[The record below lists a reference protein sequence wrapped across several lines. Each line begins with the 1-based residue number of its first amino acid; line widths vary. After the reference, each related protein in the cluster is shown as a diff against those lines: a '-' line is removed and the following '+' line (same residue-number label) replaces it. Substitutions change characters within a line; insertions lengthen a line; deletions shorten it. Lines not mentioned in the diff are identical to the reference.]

1 MIDFASRADEAI
13 VRWPTPGAREWVL
26 RFLRELG
33 SARAVIAVVAMGS
46 AVRDGVESADL
57 DLLVV
62 VRDGAQLQARAPIEI
77 DLRHYN
83 AGALESELEDG
94 NDLLSWAVRFG
105 VALYDPDGRWHD
117 LQTAWKDRV
126 RLPDPIVAEKRAA
139 RASKQL
145 NALREAGDFSAAN
158 EVEVSFLTHL
168 ARAKL
173 SRAGVFPAS
182 RPELA
187 TQLRE
192 VGSEELAGRLDRAL
206 AERSRLTAES
216 AAV

>member
-13 VRWPTPGAREWVL
+13 VRWPTPTAREWVL

-33 SARAVIAVVAMGS
+33 SSPAVLAVVAMGS
-46 AVRDGVESADL
+46 AVRAGVESADL

-62 VRDGAQLQARAPIEI
+62 VRDGTQFQVRAPIDI
-77 DLRHYN
+77 DLRHYHS
-83 AGALESELEDG
+83 GALESELEDG

-105 VALYDPDGRWHD
+105 VALYDPDGCWQD
-117 LQTAWKDRV
+117 LRAAWKDRV
-126 RLPDPIVAEKRAA
+126 KLPDPTIAEERAA

-145 NALREAGDFSAAN
+145 DALREAGDVSAAN
-158 EVEVSFLTHL
+158 EVEVSCLTHL
-168 ARAKL
+168 ARAEL

-182 RPELA
+182 RPELVA
-187 TQLRE
+187 QLRE
-192 VGSEELAGRLDRAL
+192 VGNGELAGRLERAL